1 MSVIKSKRGE
11 SQVQFLQT
19 ARDLLRY
26 TKIQCMKFPK
36 RYTFFGNQQM
46 CNCAYRMLENIKKG
60 NSTYPR
66 NNPEVQIRRD
76 YFMEALSE
84 LQVLA
89 EYIDDARNTFPIK
102 DTVMVEWLRLLT
114 DEIKLIRALIKK
126 DTERYKDVF
135 KD

>member
-26 TKIQCMKFPK
+26 TKTQCLKFPK

-46 CNCAYRMLENIKKG
+46 CNCAYRMVENVKKG

-66 NNPEVQIRRD
+66 NNHEVQIRRD
-76 YFMEALSE
+76 YFTEALAE
-84 LQVLA
+84 LQVLS
-89 EYIDDARNTFPIK
+89 EYIDDAKHTFAIK
-102 DTVMVEWLRLLT
+102 DTIMVEWLRLLT
-114 DEIKLIRALIKK
+114 SEIKLIKALLKK
-126 DTERYKDVF
+126 DAERF
-135 KD
+135 KDAFSE